1 VPTAPA
7 FPDAL
12 LPVPLTGFVG
22 RDQEL
27 AAVLALLEDARLLTL
42 TGAGGSGKTR
52 LALAAARDADVPAAW
67 VELAS
72 IADPTTLPAHVASVL
87 GARTDAGVTPEQA
100 ITGLLQEREIL
111 LVLDNC
117 EHVVDI
123 CAHLVERLLRA
134 CSRLRVLATSRE
146 PLGVTGERSWL
157 VPTLALPERGAPLSA
172 AAAGESGAVRLF
184 VERARDAAPG
194 FALTEANVEAVVQ
207 ICRRL
212 DGLPLALELA
222 AARIAVL
229 TPAQLAARLDDRF
242 AVLSTGPRAATPR
255 QRTLRGTVDWS
266 YELLDEDERILL
278 ARLSVFVGGFT
289 LEAAERVCAGGEIP
303 AARVLELLASL
314 ASKSLVTMQEQDD
327 GQARYTLL
335 ETIREYAGE
344 RLRERGGVDAVARQH
359 GEFFRDLVTAV
370 VPDVLLARRA
380 VLQQLDVEHG
390 NIVAALAWSAR
401 TRHGTEIGLPLIWG
415 LLWYWHHRQLWREGR
430 AAVEAAL
437 DSAESPPPELR
448 AAAMHG
454 RGVFGMHMGD
464 PRAGEWLAEARRLWV
479 EAGEERWL
487 AFTILVSVVAASL
500 NDDWTLARQYADE
513 MVAIASRQP
522 DPWDAAL
529 ARAHALV
536 PVLNSLGEYEASDAV
551 LDEVVEV
558 FRARDYRTGVA
569 FALDAQ
575 SFVALRLGDVARA
588 ARLAVA
594 SLREDPLAENWWLAG
609 RSLRV
614 LAGVAEARGDLTR
627 AVRLSAC
634 AEMLYE
640 TVGAAR
646 LTAERVMLNELP
658 ERLRDRLAPDVHAA
672 AMAEGR
678 AMGLR
683 EVVEYAVAG
692 AEVEDAPLPMP
703 ARELTTTGALAIPAL
718 PAVRAG
724 DGAVGGDED
733 SRADAPPLDVR
744 TLGRVEIRRA
754 GRLLTDDSWP
764 YAKPRELLLYLLA
777 HPEGR
782 TREQVGLDFWPEI
795 SAAQVKNNF
804 HVTLH
809 HLRKALGDN
818 AWVRFERGRY
828 LLAMD
833 AGVHYD
839 AAVFESAA
847 RDALKALRA
856 HPDDASAAEVLA
868 TVLERY
874 GGAYLEEE
882 DVGDWHLAVRDRL
895 ARLHEEATLA
905 LGEYLSVEGH
915 HAEAARW
922 FRALLAQD
930 PVHEEAARLL
940 MLSLARD
947 ERRGEALRV
956 FEQLQ
961 AALRTELD
969 ADPGKAVRGIAEAV
983 RTGERV

>member
-1 VPTAPA
+1 VG
-7 FPDAL
+7 AL
-12 LPVPLTGFVG
+12 LG
-22 RDQEL
+22 
-27 AAVLALLEDARLLTL
+27 DARLLTL

-52 LALAAARDADVPAAW
+52 LALAAAPGVGVPVAW
-67 VELAS
+67 VELAPVT
-72 IADPTTLPAHVASVL
+72 DPATLPAYVASVL
-87 GARTDAGVTPEQA
+87 GARTDGGVSPEQA
-100 ITGLLQEREIL
+100 ITGLLQGREIV

-117 EHVVDI
+117 EHVVDV
-123 CAHLVERLLRA
+123 CAHLVERLLRS
-134 CSRLRVLATSRE
+134 CPQLRVLATSRE
-146 PLGVTGERSWL
+146 SLGVAGERSWL
-157 VPTLALPERGAPLSA
+157 VPTLTLPEHGAPLTVPYAS
-172 AAAGESGAVRLF
+172 ESGAVRLF
-184 VERARDAAPG
+184 VDRARDAAPG
-194 FALTEANVEAVVQ
+194 FALTDANVEAVVQ

-242 AVLSTGPRAATPR
+242 GVLGAGPRAATPR
-255 QRTLRGTVDWS
+255 HRTLRGAVDWS
-266 YELLDEDERILL
+266 YELLDAAERLLL

-289 LEAAERVCAGGEIP
+289 LEAAESACAGGEIP
-303 AARVLELLASL
+303 AARVLDVLASL

-327 GQARYTLL
+327 GQARYALL
-335 ETIREYAGE
+335 EIIREYAGE
-344 RLRERGGVDAVARQH
+344 RLRERDDAGSTARQH
-359 GEFFRDLVTAV
+359 AEYYRDLVRAV
-370 VPDVLLARRA
+370 VPDILLARRP
-380 VLQQLDVEHG
+380 VLQQIDLEHG

-401 TRHGTEIGLPLIWG
+401 TRHGTAVGLPLIWG

-437 DSAESPPPELR
+437 ESAEAPPAELR

-454 RGVFGMHMGD
+454 LGVFGMHLGD
-464 PRAGEWLAEARRLWV
+464 PRAEEWLAEARQLWV

-500 NDDWTLARQYADE
+500 RADWARARRYADE

-536 PVLNSLGEYEASDAV
+536 PVLNSQGDYETSDRV

-575 SFVALRLGDVARA
+575 SFVALRLGDVGRA

-594 SLREDPLAENWWLAG
+594 SLREDPQAENWWLAG

-646 LTAERVMLNELP
+646 LTAERAMLNDLP
-658 ERLRDRLAPDVHAA
+658 ERLQQRLPADVHADAVA
-672 AMAEGR
+672 AGR
-678 AMGLR
+678 AMGFR

-692 AEVEDAPLPMP
+692 AQVEDAPLPEP
-703 ARELTTTGALAIPAL
+703 ARAMTTTGSFAV
-718 PAVRAG
+718 PAVLAG
-724 DGAVGGDED
+724 HGTVGGDEAVD
-733 SRADAPPLDVR
+733 PDAPPLEVR

-754 GRLLTDDSWP
+754 GRLLTDAAWP

-782 TREQVGLDFWPEI
+782 TREQIGLDFWPET

-839 AAVFESAA
+839 AATFECAA
-847 RDALKALRA
+847 RDALRALRA
-856 HPDDASAAEVLA
+856 RPDDAFSATALG
-868 TVLERY
+868 TLLERY
-874 GGAYLEEE
+874 GGAYLEDE
-882 DVGDWHLAVRDRL
+882 DAGDWHLAVRDRL

-905 LGEYLSVEGH
+905 LGEFLSVEGQ

-961 AALRTELD
+961 TDLRTELD
-969 ADPGKAVRGIAEAV
+969 AGPGLAMRAVAEAI
-983 RTGERV
+983 RAGERV

>member
-1 VPTAPA
+1 MITAPV

-22 RDQEL
+22 RDREL
-27 AAVLALLEDARLLTL
+27 AAVLALLGDARLLTL

-52 LALAAARDADVPAAW
+52 LALAAARAADVPAAW

-72 IADPTTLPAHVASVL
+72 IADPATLPAHVATVL
-87 GARTDAGVTPEQA
+87 GARTDGGISPEQA
-100 ITGLLQEREIL
+100 VTGLLQEREIL

-117 EHVVDI
+117 EHVVDV
-123 CAHLVERLLRA
+123 CAHFVERLLRA

-157 VPTLALPERGAPLSA
+157 VPTLALPERGAPVSA
-172 AAAGESGAVRLF
+172 AAAGEAGAVRLF

-194 FALTEANVEAVVQ
+194 FALTETNVEAVVQ

-266 YELLDEDERILL
+266 YELLDEAERILL
-278 ARLSVFVGGFT
+278 GRLSVFVGGFT
-289 LEAAERVCAGGEIP
+289 LEAAERVCSGGEIP
-303 AARVLELLASL
+303 AVQVLELLASL

-344 RLRERGGVDAVARQH
+344 RLRERDGVDVVSQQH
-359 GEFFRDLVTAV
+359 GEFYRDLVRAV
-370 VPDVLLARRA
+370 VPDVLLARRP

-390 NIVAALAWSAR
+390 NIVAALTWSAA
-401 TRHGTEIGLPLIWG
+401 TRRGTEIGLPLIWG

-430 AAVEAAL
+430 TAVEAAL
-437 DSAESPPPELR
+437 ESAESPPPALR

-454 RGVFGMHMGD
+454 RGVFGMHLGD
-464 PRAGEWLAEARRLWV
+464 PRADEWLAEARRLWI

-487 AFTILVSVVAASL
+487 AFTILVSIVAASL
-500 NDDWTLARQYADE
+500 HGDWASARQYADE

-529 ARAHALV
+529 ARAHGLV
-536 PVLNSLGEYEASDAV
+536 PVLNSQGEFETSDRV
-551 LDEVVEV
+551 LDDVVQV

-575 SFVALRLGDVARA
+575 SFVALRLGDVARS

-614 LAGVAEARGDLTR
+614 LAGVAEARGDLPR

-646 LTAERVMLNELP
+646 LTAERAMLNELP
-658 ERLRDRLAPDVHAA
+658 TRLRERLPADVHAA
-672 AMAEGR
+672 ATAEGR
-678 AMGLR
+678 AMGFR

-692 AEVEDAPLPMP
+692 AQVEDAPLPEP
-703 ARELTTTGALAIPAL
+703 VREVMTTGSFAIPAVR
-718 PAVRAG
+718 PVVGGGGAVRG
-724 DGAVGGDED
+724 DDAVDV
-733 SRADAPPLDVR
+733 DAPPLEVR

-754 GRLLTDDSWP
+754 GRLLSDDSWP

-782 TREQVGLDFWPEI
+782 TREQIGLDFWPEI

-856 HPDDASAAEVLA
+856 RPDDAATATTLAAL
-868 TVLERY
+868 LERY
-874 GGAYLEEE
+874 EGAYLEEE
-882 DVGDWHLAVRDRL
+882 DAGDWHLAVRDRL

-905 LGEYLSVEGH
+905 LGEFLSVEGR

-940 MLSLARD
+940 MLTLARD
-947 ERRGEALRV
+947 DRRSEALRV

-961 AALRTELD
+961 VALRAELD
-969 ADPGKAVRGIAEAV
+969 ADPGRALQGIAEAV
-983 RTGERV
+983 RAGERV